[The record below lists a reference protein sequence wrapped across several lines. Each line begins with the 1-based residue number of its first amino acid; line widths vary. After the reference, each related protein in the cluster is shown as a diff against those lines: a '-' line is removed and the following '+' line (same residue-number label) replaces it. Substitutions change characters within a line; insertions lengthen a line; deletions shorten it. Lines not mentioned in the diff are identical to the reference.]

1 MVTGMQIYDEVPD
14 PGDPEDQLRVKSW
27 TFAGP
32 GLV

>member
-1 MVTGMQIYDEVPD
+1 MQIYDEVPD